1 MISKEEI
8 ESCLELLKLYPN
20 GTHFCVTNQQPGY
33 ELNAERLKDMAE
45 LALWGL
51 EAKRELEKISRVGWL
66 MHFEDCEQL
75 FWEERECDCGVGPVN
90 TSLQEALAKF
100 PEAK

>member
-33 ELNAERLKDMAE
+33 ALNAERLKEMAE
-45 LALWGL
+45 LALWAL
-51 EAKRELEKISRVGWL
+51 LAREALEKYSDGSG
-66 MHFEDCEQL
+66 EYG
-75 FWEERECDCGVGPVN
+75 CGCCSWPVPG
-90 TSLQEALAKF
+90 TLAREALAKF
-100 PEAK
+100 PGDAT